1 MALRKHDVADR
12 MHSAAIHLLRRL
24 READAKTGMTP
35 ARLSALSVLVFGGPS
50 TLSDL
55 AKTEGVTAPTMTR
68 LVQGLE
74 TDGFVVRRSDPD
86 DRRAVIL
93 CASKRGTETLQRA
106 RARRLQAFDA
116 LLDGATPTDIQT
128 LDRAAR
134 LIEKLASCSPPFGDY
149 RGQS

>member
-1 MALRKHDVADR
+1 MAARKRDVADR

-24 READAKTGMTP
+24 READAQTGMTP
-35 ARLSALSVLVFGGPS
+35 ARLSALSVLVFGGPC

-74 TDGFVVRRSDPD
+74 NDGLVVRHLDTD

-93 CASKRGTETLQRA
+93 RASKRGAETLHDG
-106 RARRLQAFDA
+106 RARRVEAFEA
-116 LLDGATPTDIQT
+116 LLERATPADIQT

-134 LIEKLASCSPPFGDY
+134 LIEKLAS
-149 RGQS
+149 

>member
-1 MALRKHDVADR
+1 MALRKRDVADR

-35 ARLSALSVLVFGGPS
+35 ARLSVLSVLVFGGPC

-74 TDGFVVRRSDPD
+74 SDGFVVRRSDSD

-93 CASKRGTETLQRA
+93 YATKRGAKTLQDG
-106 RARRLQAFDA
+106 RARRVQAFEA
-116 LLDGATPTDIQT
+116 LLERATPTDIQT

-134 LIEKLASCSPPFGDY
+134 LIEELALFPRSSSLGNVL
-149 RGQS
+149 S